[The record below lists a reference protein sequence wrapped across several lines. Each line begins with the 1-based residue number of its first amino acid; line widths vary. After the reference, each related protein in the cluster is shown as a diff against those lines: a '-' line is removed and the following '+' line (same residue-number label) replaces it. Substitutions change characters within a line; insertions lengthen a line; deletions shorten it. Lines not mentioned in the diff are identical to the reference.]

1 MKKTSDFRLKAIFY
15 SCLLCFIFAQS
26 KFLRASNDFLTALK
40 NYENGNNTIAQIFF
54 ENFINENPQDTLT
67 PDANYYLLKIYDKK
81 DDFTNFFFLSNN
93 YLKSFKFHQKRDE
106 IFNLLIKKL
115 IEKKTYHLAFDYIKK
130 YDYLKVDTNF
140 LNNIALNLGTE
151 GFFIDE
157 LLQLLPSNDSLKIL
171 KALKL
176 ENLDERIRIFKEIK
190 GIKGKIYLIEN
201 YLLIGDTLSGYNEY
215 QSIKIGEIP
224 DDYLYIWAKFCLD
237 FNQKDLPEIFS
248 RLEGKEKFKEKRKI
262 LSIFLK
268 NQLPDSINI
277 EDYTDIKLIQKFL
290 NIQHISPGLLSKPE
304 STGFLLNDTVDIENK
319 ISFLRKNY
327 KKNFYLDSI
336 YCEILLKKE
345 KFNEAYDIISEYLK
359 FSETKK
365 FARIIRAL
373 KLYNE
378 KNYRD
383 ALKDLLLSSFN
394 DDYHKFIYAEC
405 LEYNNFNPESTYE
418 ELFKTANDSLIRI
431 KSFRNFIKYE
441 FKQKKYSVISKFK
454 PDAFITDTTLTQ
466 YYLLSLIHT
475 GKKII
480 AESLYIKIF
489 GKLDKEFYYAYLQN
503 LMENNNLTKAQ
514 NLIDSLVGFSEYAGE
529 ETFNYYAGFI
539 PFRDGDYKLAEA
551 RLAEFIKKYING
563 EYYYSALFKMGTIKY
578 LNQNFD
584 SSAHYYN
591 LASVDSE
598 LRFDALKNQIV
609 ALKKSE
615 RWIDLIETSKKI
627 LEICPDS
634 LKAEYYFE
642 IGYAY
647 LRNAN
652 VNNAIKYLK
661 MAASL
666 KSSIDYHY
674 WLGEAYLGK
683 GEFTHAIYHY
693 QKIVSDFKKDQ
704 MWYPTA
710 LFKVGIALE
719 MMDEIKEAQNTYKRI
734 IKEFE
739 AGNVWAT
746 EAQKRLE
753 QLK

>member
-1 MKKTSDFRLKAIFY
+1 MKKDFDFRLKVILHC
-15 SCLLCFIFAQS
+15 CLLFFIFAQL
-26 KFLRASNDFLTALK
+26 KILYASSDFYTALK
-40 NYENGNNTIAQIFF
+40 NYENGNYQIAQIFF
-54 ENFINENPQDTLT
+54 ENFINENPLDTLV
-67 PDANYYLLKIYDKK
+67 PDANYYLLKIYNMK
-81 DDFTNFFFLSNN
+81 DDFIKFFSSSNN
-93 YLKSFKFHQKRDE
+93 YLNSFKFHQKRDE
-106 IFNLLIKKL
+106 IFNLFIQKL
-115 IEKKTYHLAFDYIKK
+115 IEKKAYYLAFDFIKK

-140 LNNIALNLGTE
+140 LHDIAFNLGTE

-157 LLQLLPSNDSLKIL
+157 LLQLLPNNDSLKIL

-176 ENLDERIRIFKEIK
+176 ESFDERIRIFKEIN
-190 GIKGKIYLIEN
+190 GIKGKVYLIDT
-201 YLLIGDTLSGYNEY
+201 YLLMGDTLSGYSEY
-215 QSIKIGEIP
+215 QRIKIGEIP
-224 DDYLYIWAKFCLD
+224 DDYLYIWAKFSLD

-248 RLEGKEKFKEKRKI
+248 RLEGKEKFKEKRKV
-262 LSIFLK
+262 LSIFIK
-268 NQLPDSINI
+268 NELPDSINI
-277 EDYTDIKLIQKFL
+277 KDYTDIRLIQKFL
-290 NIQHISPGLLSKPE
+290 NINHINHEQLSKPKGID
-304 STGFLLNDTVDIENK
+304 SLLNDIVDIESK
-319 ISFLRKNY
+319 ISLLREEY
-327 KKNFYLDSI
+327 KKNFYLDSL
-336 YCEILLKKE
+336 YCEILLKKKE
-345 KFNEAYDIISEYLK
+345 FNEAYDIIIEYLR
-359 FSETKK
+359 FSETKN

-394 DDYHKFIYAEC
+394 DEYLKFIYAEC
-405 LEYNNFNPESTYE
+405 LEYNNFNPESIYE
-418 ELFKTANDSLIRI
+418 ELFKTSNDSLIKF
-431 KSFRNFIKYE
+431 KSFRNFIKYK
-441 FKQKKYSVISKFK
+441 FQQKSYSVISKFK
-454 PDAFITDTTLTQ
+454 PDAFIIDTTLTR
-466 YYLLSLIHT
+466 YFLLSLIYT
-475 GKKII
+475 GKRAN
-480 AESLYIKIF
+480 AESLYIKTF
-489 GKLDKEFYYAYLQN
+489 GELDKEFYYAYLQN

-514 NLIDSLVGFSEYAGE
+514 NLIDSLVGLSEYTND

-539 PFRDGDYKLAEA
+539 PFRKGDYKLAEK
-551 RLAEFIKKYING
+551 RLAEYIKKYKNG

-584 SSAHYYN
+584 SSAYYYN

-598 LRFDALKNQIV
+598 LMFDALKNQIV

-615 RWIDLIETSKKI
+615 RWSNLIETSKKI

-739 AGNVWAT
+739 ANNVWAT